1 MDDVDLDHN
10 DSDYGH
16 LPSMEPMYI
25 DHVGVDD
32 DGDVIECM
40 RMMMMVT
47 F

>member
-10 DSDYGH
+10 DGDYGH

-32 DGDVIECM
+32 DGDVIKL
-40 RMMMMVT
+40 
-47 F
+47 